1 MYLLLSVIALLM
13 YTNPIAALL
22 IVFYEKDGGGGTLV
36 IPLEDRKTD
45 LIHLRAS
52 MPQELLC
59 YLLR

>member
-22 IVFYEKDGGGGTLV
+22 MVFYEKDGEGALV